1 LPLSWVFLLK
11 EEIMSIEQ
19 QLKRQVAVKLRSAAI
34 NVLPAINTYIAKIYR
49 QADFVESLN
58 SGLLQAQFGLTSSRA
73 KAATDSIIAD
83 LISNTKAEFI
93 PGNNANILGTLRVTI
108 RTGLS
113 ESVFTDAEYKSGQYE
128 IPWLTW
134 LLKKG
139 TQVVV
144 MDHSVDYTN
153 SPRSRSGKALMIE
166 DEGGVFRVDPKYAG
180 SPGDNVISR
189 MICSEVKAIQN
200 SMVQEVKK
208 QFR

>member
-1 LPLSWVFLLK
+1 
-11 EEIMSIEQ
+11 MSIEQ
-19 QLKRQVAVKLRSAAI
+19 QLKRQVAAKLRSAAI
-34 NVLPAINTYIAKIYR
+34 NVLPIINAYIAKMYR
-49 QADFVESLN
+49 KADFVESIN

-93 PGNNANILGTLRVTI
+93 PGTGNILGTLRVTI
-108 RTGLS
+108 KTGLS
-113 ESVFTDAEYKSGQYE
+113 ESVFTDAEYKSGEYE

-144 MDHSVDYTN
+144 MNHSVDYTN
-153 SPRSRSGKALMIE
+153 SPRSRSGKALMVE
-166 DEGGVFRVDPKYAG
+166 DGGVFRVDPKYAG
-180 SPGDNVISR
+180 SPGDNVITR
-189 MICSEVKAIQN
+189 AICSEVKAIQN
-200 SMVQEVKK
+200 IMVQEVKK

>member
-1 LPLSWVFLLK
+1 
-11 EEIMSIEQ
+11 MSIEQ
-19 QLKRQVAVKLRSAAI
+19 QLKRQVAAKLRSAAI
-34 NVLPAINTYIAKIYR
+34 NVLPIINTYIAKIYR
-49 QADFVESLN
+49 KADFVESIN

-93 PGNNANILGTLRVTI
+93 PGSSNVLGILRITI
-108 RTGLS
+108 RTGLT
-113 ESVFTDAEYKSGQYE
+113 ESVFTDAEYKSGEYD

-166 DEGGVFRVDPKYAG
+166 DGGVFRVDPKYAG
-180 SPGDNVISR
+180 SPGHNVITK
-189 MICSEVKAIQN
+189 MICSEVKAIQKI
-200 SMVQEVKK
+200 MVQEIKK
-208 QFR
+208 QFK